1 MNTQKLKQ
9 SINKINRTFEMDFG
23 KTKEAFYKTYRTA
36 INVIDKKDSL
46 NFNSGSS
53 IFKIWFNSIYFFI
66 VIS

>member
-9 SINKINRTFEMDFG
+9 SISKINRTFEMDFG

-36 INVIDKKDSL
+36 INIIDKKDSL

-53 IFKIWFNSIYFFI
+53 VFKI
-66 VIS
+66 